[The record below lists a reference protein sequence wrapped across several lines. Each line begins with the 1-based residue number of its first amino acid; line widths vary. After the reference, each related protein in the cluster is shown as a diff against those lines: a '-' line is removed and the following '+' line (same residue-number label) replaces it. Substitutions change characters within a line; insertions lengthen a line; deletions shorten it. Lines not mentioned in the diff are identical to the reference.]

1 MGVFMLSKIG
11 IVIAGTTLAMFAMGR
26 VESLAAHHGFIGSQ
40 AWAQQWDDSSGDS
53 SSADDSESKSTPPD
67 VAGSYTGSIE
77 DHRLGAGTITTMI
90 DQNGSKLSGPVDTSF
105 GSGTMKGKVS
115 SKGTISVRVKLKGS
129 CGLNMH
135 GTFEN
140 GDEIAGVYTVT
151 GCGKADHG
159 TFDVTR

>member
-1 MGVFMLSKIG
+1 MLAKIG
-11 IVIAGTTLAMFAMGR
+11 FVIAGTALAMFAMGR
-26 VESLAAHHGFIGSQ
+26 VESLAAHHGFSGSQ

-53 SSADDSESKSTPPD
+53 SSADDSESKSSPPN
-67 VAGSYTGSIE
+67 VAGTYSGTIE
-77 DHRLGAGTITTMI
+77 DHRFGAGTISATI
-90 DQNGSKLSGPVDTSF
+90 SQNGSKLSGPWSSSF
-105 GSGTMKGKVS
+105 GSGTLKGKVS
-115 SKGTISVRVKLKGS
+115 SKGTISARLKLKGG

-159 TFDVTR
+159 TFDMTD